1 MGRPFWIAVFP
12 SLPFCYAFCFLS
24 LWSFTTGNISEGGTG
39 WGERPSAQ
47 EMGRSLRLT
56 ACEEDGGHRLILELS
71 LHPMTECCGHH
82 VRGFLPGRAEMPSGG
97 DSHWSSIHPEDTD
110 ILLGATSSF
119 TCSGQVCGWGFEGVW
134 SIGVVERTQVWGQT

>member
-1 MGRPFWIAVFP
+1 MGRPFWIAVSP

-39 WGERPSAQ
+39 WGESPSAQ

-82 VRGFLPGRAEMPSGG
+82 VRGFLPGRAEMPSGVG
-97 DSHWSSIHPEDTD
+97 TPTGPSSTLRTQIFCWEPPPPSP
-110 ILLGATSSF
+110 AQVR
-119 TCSGQVCGWGFEGVW
+119 CVCGASRVSGL
-134 SIGVVERTQVWGQT
+134 